1 MDRIALFGTSADPPT
16 AGHHT
21 ILRWLASHYD
31 HVAVW
36 AADNPL
42 KPQQTPLDHRMMML
56 DLVVQ
61 EIQWQYP
68 HVVLYPDLSQ
78 ARTLHTLE
86 RARRR
91 WPHPTAF
98 DLVVG
103 SDLVAQL
110 PRWHRIGDLL
120 AQVRLLIVPRPG
132 YRIEPEDLA
141 ALDQLGGDYRV
152 ADLEPPAVS
161 SSHYRERGDRTMI
174 TPPVAAYI
182 AQQQLYAS

>member
-1 MDRIALFGTSADPPT
+1 
-16 AGHHT
+16 
-21 ILRWLASHYD
+21 D

-42 KPQQTPLDHRMMML
+42 KSQQTPLDHRMMML

-68 HVVLYPDLSQ
+68 HVVLYADLSQ
-78 ARTLHTLE
+78 SRTLHTLE

-110 PRWHRIGDLL
+110 PRWHRIEDLL

-132 YRIEPEDLA
+132 YDIEAEDLA
-141 ALDQLGGDYRV
+141 TLQQLGGDYRL
-152 ADLEPPAVS
+152 ADLDPPAVS
-161 SSHYRERGDRTMI
+161 STCYREKGDRTMI